1 MRVHRHRGGRAPQKK
16 NPHPS
21 RRHQF
26 SPTHRILAEGGRVSE
41 TLHADAATTGGFNS
55 IVRLEHVQKFFG
67 PIQALK
73 DINLSIGRN
82 EIVGLIG
89 DNGAGK
95 STLIKVMTGVLAP
108 SAGRI
113 FVRDTEINLADY
125 SVRMAHDLSIETVY
139 QDRSLA
145 EKQPLWRN
153 FFVGRQITNRFG
165 FIDIKKEKEI
175 ADQILK
181 RAIGF
186 RGAGIS
192 VDSTV
197 ANLSGGERQGI
208 AIGRA
213 MHYEADLIIL
223 DEPTVALAVAEV
235 RKVIDFV
242 RRIKDGGRACIYIEH
257 NLAHVHEVADRMV
270 VLDRGAVVAEI
281 APKDMSVTELTRYLV
296 DLQHKT

>member
-1 MRVHRHRGGRAPQKK
+1 M
-16 NPHPS
+16 
-21 RRHQF
+21 
-26 SPTHRILAEGGRVSE
+26 SE
-41 TLHADAATTGGFNS
+41 TAVVGARSDSDDDYDS
-55 IVRLEHVQKFFG
+55 IVRLEGVQKFFG
-67 PIQALK
+67 PIQALR
-73 DINLSIGRN
+73 DISLAIGRN

-108 SAGRI
+108 TSGRI
-113 FVRDTEINLADY
+113 FIRNKEIDLSDY

-139 QDRSLA
+139 QDKSLA

-165 FIDIKKEKEI
+165 FIKINEEKRI

-181 RAIGF
+181 GAIGF
-186 RGAGIS
+186 RGVGIT
-192 VDSTV
+192 VNSTV

-213 MHYEADLIIL
+213 MHYNSDLIIL

-235 RKVIDFV
+235 RKVLDFV
-242 RRIKDGGRACIYIEH
+242 RRIKEGGRACIYIEH
-257 NLAHVHEVADRMV
+257 NLAHVHEVADRLII
-270 VLDRGAVVAEI
+270 LDRGSIVSEI
-281 APKDMSVTELTRYLV
+281 TPKDMSVVELTEYLI
-296 DLQHKT
+296 DLQHQT

>member
-1 MRVHRHRGGRAPQKK
+1 MTEA
-16 NPHPS
+16 
-21 RRHQF
+21 
-26 SPTHRILAEGGRVSE
+26 
-41 TLHADAATTGGFNS
+41 LHAETAPSTDFKS

-113 FVRDTEINLADY
+113 FVRDREINLADY
-125 SVRMAHDLSIETVY
+125 SVRMAHDLAIETVY

-165 FIDIKKEKEI
+165 FIDIKKEKAI

-186 RGAGIS
+186 RGAGIT

-213 MHYEADLIIL
+213 MHYAADLIIL